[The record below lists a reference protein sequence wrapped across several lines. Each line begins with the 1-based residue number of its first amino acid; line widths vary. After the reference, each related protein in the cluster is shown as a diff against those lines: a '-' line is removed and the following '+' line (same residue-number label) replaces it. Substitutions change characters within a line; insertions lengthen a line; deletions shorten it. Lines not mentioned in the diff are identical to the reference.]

1 METQKF
7 IVTSKRNDYLYAYHT
22 EYEVGDDNDREIAMK
37 AIERCKPPLLD
48 LRIEEV
54 PNRPRRSMLVYTI
67 ELKYAELVD
76 LCYTHKVNY
85 PRVRGT
91 LTLSCTRAW
100 IVWDGS
106 GPPLFSGQGEVVCIS
121 R

>member
-54 PNRPRRSMLVYTI
+54 PSKDDFQERRREVT
-67 ELKYAELVD
+67 V
-76 LCYTHKVNY
+76 
-85 PRVRGT
+85 GT
-91 LTLSCTRAW
+91 GL
-100 IVWDGS
+100 
-106 GPPLFSGQGEVVCIS
+106 E
-121 R
+121 

>member
-54 PNRPRRSMLVYTI
+54 PNRPRRSILV
-67 ELKYAELVD
+67 
-76 LCYTHKVNY
+76 C
-85 PRVRGT
+85 T
-91 LTLSCTRAW
+91 LIPSSSRETL
-100 IVWDGS
+100 
-106 GPPLFSGQGEVVCIS
+106 
-121 R
+121 

>member
-76 LCYTHKVNY
+76 LCYTHNIKKIKFITICNG
-85 PRVRGT
+85 RKLFNTG
-91 LTLSCTRAW
+91 CQRAY
-100 IVWDGS
+100 
-106 GPPLFSGQGEVVCIS
+106 
-121 R
+121 

>member
-7 IVTSKRNDYLYAYHT
+7 IVTSNRSNYLHAYHT
-22 EYEVGDDNDREIAMK
+22 GYEVGDDNDRDIAMK
-37 AIERCKPPLLD
+37 AIEGCEPPLLD

-76 LCYTHKVNY
+76 LCYTRKIKMYFDVDFEY
-85 PRVRGT
+85 PIIEI
-91 LTLSCTRAW
+91 L
-100 IVWDGS
+100 
-106 GPPLFSGQGEVVCIS
+106 
-121 R
+121 

>member
-48 LRIEEV
+48 LRIETYKTSC
-54 PNRPRRSMLVYTI
+54 PNLLDRYTPPPI
-67 ELKYAELVD
+67 Q
-76 LCYTHKVNY
+76 
-85 PRVRGT
+85 R
-91 LTLSCTRAW
+91 LTQR
-100 IVWDGS
+100 
-106 GPPLFSGQGEVVCIS
+106 
-121 R
+121 

>member
-54 PNRPRRSMLVYTI
+54 PNRPSGEVKGKIVDKIGI
-67 ELKYAELVD
+67 EYEIVKYDA
-76 LCYTHKVNY
+76 KGNY
-85 PRVRGT
+85 PMIGVY
-91 LTLSCTRAW
+91 
-100 IVWDGS
+100 
-106 GPPLFSGQGEVVCIS
+106 F
-121 R
+121 

>member
-48 LRIEEV
+48 LKIEEV

-67 ELKYAELVD
+67 ELKYTELVD
-76 LCYTHKVNY
+76 LCYTHKIKMYFDADFEY
-85 PRVRGT
+85 PIIEI
-91 LTLSCTRAW
+91 L
-100 IVWDGS
+100 
-106 GPPLFSGQGEVVCIS
+106 
-121 R
+121 

>member
-85 PRVRGT
+85 PRAKDSWASGFAEERPFKRLV
-91 LTLSCTRAW
+91 LTPS
-100 IVWDGS
+100 
-106 GPPLFSGQGEVVCIS
+106 PPV
-121 R
+121 